1 VRVGGLV
8 SGLDVDNLVTQL
20 IALESRPLYQL
31 RDQQTAYEVKIKA
44 WEEIDAKLQA
54 LFDRF
59 DEFDAQSLEV
69 HKVELTDSEVLSA
82 AADASATA
90 GTYSLSV
97 TQLAQAHRVASAAV
111 DTSYTVSAGAAG
123 TISVTVTDE
132 TGATPTTT
140 DVVITEGMTLAQ
152 VATAINDQ
160 QTGVTASI
168 IDYHLVLSRNET
180 GINSQI
186 ELSDTAGGLLTTE
199 LGLLNADGTFQHELV
214 APQDAQFSI
223 DGLTVTRHSNT
234 VSDAIGG
241 ITLTLKQETTTPVE
255 MTVSTDSEAVLEG
268 INELIDSY
276 NAAVKILDT
285 EVSKGGRLRGESMLI
300 SLRSRLRQALSD
312 AVAGATSDYDRLAAV
327 GVTTNRDGT
336 LELDEDELLAALA
349 DDPDG
354 LQYLFLDES
363 DGIKVRLD
371 SILDP
376 YLEVNGL
383 LDSHR
388 DHYEGEIDRLQDR
401 MERLEDR
408 LELRRKHLYQ
418 KYTEMERM
426 LSNLQMQ
433 SNWLAAQISS
443 IYMQ

>member
-1 VRVGGLV
+1 
-8 SGLDVDNLVTQL
+8 
-20 IALESRPLYQL
+20 
-31 RDQQTAYEVKIKA
+31 
-44 WEEIDAKLQA
+44 
-54 LFDRF
+54 
-59 DEFDAQSLEV
+59 
-69 HKVELTDSEVLSA
+69 
-82 AADASATA
+82 
-90 GTYSLSV
+90 
-97 TQLAQAHRVASAAV
+97 
-111 DTSYTVSAGAAG
+111 
-123 TISVTVTDE
+123 
-132 TGATPTTT
+132 
-140 DVVITEGMTLAQ
+140 MTLAQ